1 MWETHLMWTLKAW
14 AEWGVPRSW
23 VGRHVGGLQAP
34 LLAPGGDV
42 RQWGLAQ
49 VGQGR
54 KGGPGRQTHQGTL
67 KTSP

>member
-34 LLAPGGDV
+34 LLAPGGDA

-49 VGQGR
+49 VGQGEAQAGR
-54 KGGPGRQTHQGTL
+54 VVQVGRPTRGP
-67 KTSP
+67 